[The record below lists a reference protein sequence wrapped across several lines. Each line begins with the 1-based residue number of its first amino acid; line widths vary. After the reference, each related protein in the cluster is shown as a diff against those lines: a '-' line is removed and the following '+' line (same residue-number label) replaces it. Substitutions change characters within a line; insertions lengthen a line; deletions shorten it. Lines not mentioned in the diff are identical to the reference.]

1 MKVLLELFT
10 ASKCRDCPYAKEII
24 EKVVGEMPEV
34 EYVEI
39 STDVEEGKIKALQYG
54 VTRTPS
60 IAIDNKLVIEGVPSE
75 EELIEEIKHAVD
87 VRKAFEEKEIFIELF
102 RNVPPGK
109 RCQTLTKN
117 ISEAICDKKEN
128 ITIKLLSFPSPE
140 AERRGIIKAPA
151 SIFNGRTI
159 EGVLSPEEVIEI
171 IDEILGGKKNKIGI
185 IITKPPFNNENI
197 ESALILA
204 IDLLKEENGT
214 EIFLLSDGV
223 WTAKKG
229 SQIEPLL
236 RTFLEKGGE
245 IIASDPHLKA
255 NGIIKEMLVEK
266 IKITERPYDDLVD
279 LIMEQ
284 WDRVLL
290 F

>member
-39 STDVEEGKIKALQYG
+39 STDEEEGKIKAARYG

-60 IAIDNKLVIEGVPSE
+60 IAIDNKLVIVGVPSE
-75 EELIEEIKHAVD
+75 EELIEKIKHAME
-87 VRKAFEEKEIFIELF
+87 VRKALEEKGILIEIF

-117 ISEAICDKKEN
+117 IFEAIYDKKEN
-128 ITIKLLSFPSPE
+128 ITVKLLSFPSPE
-140 AERRGIIKAPA
+140 AEKRGIIKAPT
-151 SIFNGRTI
+151 SIFNGKAI

-171 IDEILGGKKNKIGI
+171 IDEILGKKKNKIGI

-197 ESALILA
+197 ENALMLA
-204 IDLLKEENGT
+204 VDLLKEENGA

-236 RTFLEKGGE
+236 KTFLEKGGE
-245 IIASDPHLKA
+245 ITASDPHLKA
-255 NGIIKEMLVEK
+255 NGLIKEMLMEN